1 MFKGGFMENITYKG
15 FKGVFIPNNEFEEI
29 KKVIAKQNELT
40 NELIKGLKQSNNFDE
55 LMALKYK
62 SF

>member
-15 FKGVFIPNNEFEEI
+15 VEGVFIPNTEFEEI
-29 KKVIAKQNELT
+29 KRVIAKQNELT

>member
-15 FKGVFIPNNEFEEI
+15 VKGVFIPNNEFEEI

>member
-1 MFKGGFMENITYKG
+1 MENITYKG
-15 FKGVFIPNNEFEEI
+15 VEGVFIPNNEFEEI

>member
-1 MFKGGFMENITYKG
+1 MEHITYNG
-15 FKGVFIPNNEFEEI
+15 VEGVFIPNTEFGEI
-29 KKVIAKQNELT
+29 KKVIATQKELT
-40 NELIKGLKQSNNFDE
+40 AELIKELQPSNKYDE